1 MAENKGNFESSNK
14 TQIDR
19 PQTLAQ
25 KIIANASGKKYV
37 TPGEIVTCQLDL
49 VLMHDSS
56 GPRRVKSRLEE
67 LGATIFDPQKVVLV
81 SDHFVP
87 ATDPESAEILA
98 LTRRWADE
106 NQIAHF
112 YDMQGICH
120 VMLPQQGHLK
130 PGMFLVGGDSHSP
143 TGGAFG
149 TFMVGIGATEM
160 TGVLATGEIWIKVPE
175 TIRVNW
181 DGELPKGC
189 SAKDIMLFLC
199 KKLGMNNNYKVIE
212 YAGSTIANMSMY
224 ERMVLCN
231 MSAELGA
238 KTGII
243 AADEKT
249 LTWIKD
255 TGQDVAKDALNWQ
268 SDEDANYARV
278 YHFDANE
285 LIPQVA
291 APHSP
296 ENTHPANSFE
306 QVTIHQAYIG
316 ACTGAKLSDLH
327 MAAEILKGKKVAPG
341 TRLLIAPASAKT
353 TEWAAKDGTLSIL
366 TEAGAII
373 LPTGCGACAGMGAG
387 AIANGENC
395 ISSTSRNFKGR
406 MGSPDSNVYLGS
418 PYTVAASAIAG
429 VIADPR
435 DYL

>member
-1 MAENKGNFESSNK
+1 MSTLTPQSSIS
-14 TQIDR
+14 T
-19 PQTLAQ
+19 PAQTLAQ
-25 KIIANASGKKYV
+25 KIIAKASGHAHV
-37 TPGEIVTCQLDL
+37 VPGEIVTCALDL

-56 GPRRVKSRLEE
+56 GPRRVKERLES
-67 LGATIFDPQKVVLV
+67 LGAKVFDPNKIVLV

-98 LTRRWADE
+98 LTRRWAKD
-106 NQIAHF
+106 NLIQHF

-160 TGVLATGEIWIKVPE
+160 TGVLATGEIWIKVPH
-175 TIRVNW
+175 TIRINW
-181 DGELPKGC
+181 QGQLAHGC

-212 YAGSTIANMSMY
+212 FGGDTIRNMSMY

-231 MSAELGA
+231 MSAELGG

-243 AADEKT
+243 EADQT
-249 LTWIKD
+249 TIDWIEQ
-255 TGQDVAKDALNWQ
+255 TGQSVDEHALNWQ
-268 SDEDANYARV
+268 SDQLAHYEAI
-278 YHFDANE
+278 YHFNADQ
-285 LIPQVA
+285 LVPQVA

-296 ENTHPANSFE
+296 ENTHDVTTFD
-306 QVTIHQAYIG
+306 QVPVHQAYIG

-327 MAAEILKGKKVAPG
+327 MAAAVLKGQKVAQG
-341 TRLLIAPASAKT
+341 TRLLIAPASIKT
-353 TEWAAKDGTLSIL
+353 TELAAKDGTLAIL
-366 TEAGAII
+366 TEAGAIM

-406 MGSPDSNVYLGS
+406 MGSPDSNVYLAS
-418 PYTVAASAIAG
+418 PYTVAASAVVG
-429 VIADPR
+429 FIADPR
-435 DYL
+435 PFLR

>member
-1 MAENKGNFESSNK
+1 MTPAQNA
-14 TQIDR
+14 

-25 KIIANASGKKYV
+25 KIIARASRQPRV
-37 TPGEIVTCQLDL
+37 EPGQIVTCQVDL

-56 GPRRVKSRLEE
+56 GPRRVKSRLEA
-67 LGATIFDPQKVVLV
+67 LGAKVFDPSKVVLV

-98 LTRRWADE
+98 LTRRWAQE
-106 NQIAHF
+106 QQIAHF

-120 VMLPQQGHLK
+120 VMLPQQGHLQ

-160 TGVLATGEIWIKVPE
+160 TGVLATGEIWIKVPQ
-175 TIRVNW
+175 TIRINW
-181 DGELPKGC
+181 QGQLQKGC

-199 KKLGMNNNYKVIE
+199 ARLGMNNNYKVME
-212 YAGSTIANMSMY
+212 FGGSTVDAMSMY

-231 MSAELGA
+231 MSAELGG

-243 AADEKT
+243 AADQT
-249 LTWIKD
+249 TTDWIRQ
-255 TGQDVAKDALNWQ
+255 TGQPVAADALSWH
-268 SDEDANYARV
+268 SDADAPYEAV
-278 YHFDANE
+278 HTFDAST
-285 LIPQVA
+285 LIPQIA

-296 ENTHPANSFE
+296 ENTHPVTEFD
-306 QVTIHQAYIG
+306 QVPVHQAYIG

-327 MAAEILKGKKVAPG
+327 MAAEVLKGRKVQPG
-341 TRLLIAPASAKT
+341 TRLLIAPASLKT
-353 TEWAAKDGTLSIL
+353 TEAAAKDGTLATL
-366 TEAGAII
+366 TEAGAIL

-395 ISSTSRNFKGR
+395 LSSTSRNFKGR
-406 MGSPDSNVYLGS
+406 MGSPESNVYLGS
-418 PYTVAASAIAG
+418 PYSVAAAAVTGYIT
-429 VIADPR
+429 DPR
-435 DYL
+435 QFL

>member
-1 MAENKGNFESSNK
+1 MTNTQCSS
-14 TQIDR
+14 QAL
-19 PQTLAQ
+19 PQTISQ
-25 KIIANASGKKYV
+25 KIIAQACGKPHV
-37 TPGEIVTCQLDL
+37 SPGEIVTCNLDL

-67 LGATIFDPQKVVLV
+67 LGASVFDPNKVVLV

-98 LTRRWADE
+98 LTRRWADD

-130 PGMFLVGGDSHSP
+130 PGMFCVGGDSHSP

-160 TGVLATGEIWIKVPE
+160 TGALATGEIWIKVPE
-175 TIRVNW
+175 SVRINW
-181 DGELPKGC
+181 SGQLQHGC

-199 KKLGMNNNYKVIE
+199 GKLGMNNNYKVME
-212 YAGSTIANMSMY
+212 FGGDTVQSMSMF

-231 MSAELGA
+231 MSAELGG

-243 AADEKT
+243 EPDQTT
-249 LTWIKD
+249 LDWIAK
-255 TGQDVAKDALNWQ
+255 TGQAIPENALSWKSDNDAHYIEQYNFLA
-268 SDEDANYARV
+268 S
-278 YHFDANE
+278 E
-285 LIPQVA
+285 LAPQVA

-296 ENTHPANSFE
+296 ENTHPVTEFE
-306 QVTIHQAYIG
+306 PTRIHQAYIG
-316 ACTGAKLSDLH
+316 ACTGAKTSDLK
-327 MAAEILKGKKVAPG
+327 MAAEVLKGQKVAKG

-353 TEWAAKDGTLSIL
+353 TERAAKDGTLATL

-406 MGSPDSNVYLGS
+406 MGSPNSNVFLAS
-418 PYTVAASAIAG
+418 PYTVAASAVTG
-429 VIADPR
+429 EIADPR
-435 DYL
+435 QFL

>member
-1 MAENKGNFESSNK
+1 MNSQA
-14 TQIDR
+14 QA

-25 KIIANASGKKYV
+25 KIIAKASGKTQV
-37 TPGEIVTCQLDL
+37 QPGEIVTCQLDM

-67 LGATIFDPQKVVLV
+67 LGAKVFDPNKVVLV

-98 LTRRWADE
+98 LTRRWADD
-106 NQIAHF
+106 NKIAHF

-120 VMLPQQGHLK
+120 VMLPQQGHLH

-160 TGVLATGEIWIKVPE
+160 TGALATGEIWIKVPE
-175 TIRVNW
+175 TIRINW
-181 DGELPKGC
+181 EGDLPQGC

-199 KKLGMNNNYKVIE
+199 AKLGMNNNYKVME
-212 YAGSTIANMSMY
+212 FGGSTIRNMSMY

-231 MSAELGA
+231 MSAELGG

-243 AADEKT
+243 EADQTTVDWINNTGQQAAD
-249 LTWIKD
+249 
-255 TGQDVAKDALNWQ
+255 DALNWQ
-268 SDEDANYARV
+268 SDDNCHYEAV
-278 YHFDANE
+278 YNFNASE
-285 LIPQVA
+285 LVPQVA

-296 ENTHPANSFE
+296 DNTHPIDTFNN
-306 QVTIHQAYIG
+306 VKIHQAYIG
-316 ACTGAKLSDLH
+316 ACTGAKLSDLK
-327 MAAEILKGKKVAPG
+327 MAAEVLKGNKVAAG

-353 TEWAAKDGTLSIL
+353 TEMAAKDGTLATL
-366 TEAGAII
+366 TEAGAIL

-418 PYTVAASAIAG
+418 PYTVAACAIAG
-429 VIADPR
+429 EIADPR
-435 DYL
+435 QYLTQE

>member
-1 MAENKGNFESSNK
+1 MSELNAS
-14 TQIDR
+14 
-19 PQTLAQ
+19 QTLAQ
-25 KIIANASGKKYV
+25 KIIAKASGKSHV
-37 TPGEIVTCQLDL
+37 TPGEIVTCKLDL

-67 LGATIFDPQKVVLV
+67 LGAKVFDPSKVVLV

-98 LTRRWADE
+98 LTRRWANE
-106 NQIAHF
+106 NLITNF

-130 PGMFLVGGDSHSP
+130 PGMFIVGGDSHSP

-175 TIRVNW
+175 TIRINIT
-181 DGELPKGC
+181 GKLQLGC
-189 SAKDIMLFLC
+189 SAKDIMLHLC
-199 KKLGMNNNYKVIE
+199 AKLGMNNNYKVME
-212 YAGSTIANMSMY
+212 FAGETVTNMSMY

-231 MSAELGA
+231 MSAELGG
-238 KTGII
+238 KTGIVE
-243 AADEKT
+243 ADQQT
-249 LTWIKD
+249 VDWIIN
-255 TGQDVAKDALNWQ
+255 TGATVADDALEWR
-268 SDEDANYARV
+268 SDPDATYNKV
-278 YHFDANE
+278 VNIDAST

-296 ENTHPANSFE
+296 ENTHPVTEFDD
-306 QVTIHQAYIG
+306 VTIHQAYIG
-316 ACTGAKLSDLH
+316 ACTGAKLSDLK
-327 MAAEILKGKKVAPG
+327 MAASVLEGQKVAKG
-341 TRLLIAPASAKT
+341 TRLLIAPASIKT
-353 TEWAAKDGTLSIL
+353 TELAAKDGTLAIL

-418 PYTVAASAIAG
+418 PYTVAACAITG
-429 VIADPR
+429 KISDPR
-435 DYL
+435 PFLEGKDNDNK

>member
-1 MAENKGNFESSNK
+1 MALEQAVS
-14 TQIDR
+14 T

-25 KIIANASGKKYV
+25 KIIAKACGKSQV
-37 TPGEIVTCQLDL
+37 RPDEIVTCAVDL
-49 VLMHDSS
+49 ALMHDSS

-67 LGATIFDPQKVVLV
+67 LGAKVFDPSKVVLV

-98 LTRRWADE
+98 LTRRWAND

-160 TGVLATGEIWIKVPE
+160 TGVLATGEIWVKVPQ
-175 TIRVNW
+175 TVRLNW
-181 DGELPKGC
+181 EGQLQHGV
-189 SAKDIMLFLC
+189 SAKDMMLFLC
-199 KKLGMNNNYKVIE
+199 AKLGMNNNYKVME
-212 YAGSTIANMSMY
+212 YAGSTVAEMSMY

-243 AADEKT
+243 EADATT
-249 LTWIKD
+249 LEWIRN
-255 TGQDVAKDALNWQ
+255 TGQNIDDSQLSWR
-268 SDEDANYARV
+268 SDEGAQYEAVHN
-278 YHFDANE
+278 FDASQ
-285 LIPQVA
+285 LSPQVA

-296 ENTHPANSFE
+296 ENTHSVDNFE
-306 QVTIHQAYIG
+306 QVKVHQAYIG
-316 ACTGAKLSDLH
+316 ACTGAKLSDLK
-327 MAAEILKGKKVAPG
+327 MAAEVLKGKKVAAG

-353 TEWAAKDGTLSIL
+353 TEVAAKDGTLATL
-366 TEAGAII
+366 TEAGAIL

-387 AIANGENC
+387 AIAKGENC
-395 ISSTSRNFKGR
+395 LSSTSRNFKGR

-418 PYTVAASAIAG
+418 PYTVAASAVTGI
-429 VIADPR
+429 ITDPR
-435 DYL
+435 ELLG